1 MHHRAKDITGLRV
14 GYLTAIRY
22 QGSDG
27 KKSIWEVACDC
38 GKVILMEPSQLKK
51 HAKRGVRCSCGCMRK
66 ATQSEKR
73 TTHGMSKH
81 PAFAVW
87 RSMIDRCKLPTH
99 QAYKNYG
106 GRGITVCERWQ
117 QLFENFWEDMGEKYK
132 PGLTLERL
140 DNSLGYS
147 KENCDWRTRKHQANN
162 TRRNHWLETPHGRM
176 TLMEASEFYGVG
188 YTTLMYRLDHE
199 WPIEQALIP
208 VGSSTLSIADHAL
221 GLL

>member
-38 GKVILMEPSQLKK
+38 GKVILMEASQLKK
-51 HAKRGVRCSCGCMRK
+51 NLQRGVRSSCGCMRK

-73 TTHGMSKH
+73 TRHGMSQH
-81 PAFAVW
+81 PAFWVW
-87 RSMIDRCKLPTH
+87 RSMNDRCRLPTH

-106 GRGITVCERWQ
+106 ARGITVCERWQ
-117 QLFENFWEDMGEKYK
+117 EKFENFWEDMGEKYRT
-132 PGLTLERL
+132 GLTLERL

-147 KENCDWRTRKHQANN
+147 KENCDWRTHKHQANN
-162 TRRNHWLETPHGRM
+162 TRKNHWINTPDGRM
-176 TLMEASEFYGVG
+176 TCMQASEYYGVG
-188 YTTLMYRLDHE
+188 YTTLLYRLDHE
-199 WPIEQALIP
+199 WPVEQALIRP
-208 VGSSTLSIADHAL
+208 GCTTLLIADPAL

>member
-22 QGSDG
+22 AGSTG
-27 KKSIWEVACDC
+27 KKSIWEIKCDC
-38 GKVILMEPSQLKK
+38 GKVIQMDPSQYKKLLKN
-51 HAKRGVRCSCGCMRK
+51 GNISSCGCMRK
-66 ATQSEKR
+66 ATIGR
-73 TTHGMSKH
+73 RNTRHGMSRH

-87 RSMIDRCKLPTH
+87 RSMIDRCRLPTH
-99 QAYKNYG
+99 QAYHNYG
-106 GRGITVCERWQ
+106 ARGIAVCERWQ
-117 QLFENFWEDMGEKYK
+117 EKFENFWEDMGERYK
-132 PGLTLERL
+132 SGLTLERL

-147 KENCDWRTRKHQANN
+147 KDNCDWRTHKHQANN

-208 VGSSTLSIADHAL
+208 VGSSTLSIADPAL